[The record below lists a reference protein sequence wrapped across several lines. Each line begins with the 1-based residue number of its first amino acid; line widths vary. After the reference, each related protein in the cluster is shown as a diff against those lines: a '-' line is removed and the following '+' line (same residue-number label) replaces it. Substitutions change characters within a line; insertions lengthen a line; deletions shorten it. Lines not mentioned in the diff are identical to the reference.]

1 MIRAIGV
8 DSGATTGPDGQRSI
22 TWAESCR
29 QAATRLAEVGDWAC
43 NCRGRTFRQ
52 DDEMFRKLRDM
63 TICGICEKCNE
74 SLEH

>member
-1 MIRAIGV
+1 MIGLAIVVAGLSV
-8 DSGATTGPDGQRSI
+8 K
-22 TWAESCR
+22 
-29 QAATRLAEVGDWAC
+29 
-43 NCRGRTFRQ
+43 